1 VNGGLSN
8 FDLWLGVAVCV
19 FFIAMSG
26 LYSGTETGL
35 YCLNRLRLRV
45 AAHGGNRRA
54 QLLQRL
60 LADQPGQLFTLL
72 IGTNV
77 AHYLTSACLTLL
89 LLKWFTAR
97 QSGPHAEAD
106 VEFYT
111 TLILTPAVFIFG
123 EIVPKNL
130 FQRHSDRFM
139 LAAARPLALSYGL
152 VRWTGLL
159 RMEKWISKRLL
170 RKFAKKGAADFALH
184 PRAEMYQLL
193 HEGAAGGA
201 LTATQ
206 AVMLE
211 RIAALQGMHVGAVM
225 VPLSAAVTLRADLTL
240 DEARRTVMN
249 TSHSW
254 MPVYRSDRQGLVGVV
269 HFLDILT
276 GVPEL
281 IVEDYLWT
289 PVELRPETRVIDAL
303 SALQRARR
311 RMAFVVDASG
321 RCQGIVTVKD
331 LVEEIV
337 GELAA
342 W

>member
-1 VNGGLSN
+1 MDGSSPTAVV
-8 FDLWLGVAVCV
+8 FWLTLCVVCV
-19 FFIAMSG
+19 GLSG
-26 LYSGTETGL
+26 LYSGAETGL

-54 QLLQRL
+54 KLLQRL
-60 LADQPGQLFTLL
+60 LTDQPGQLFTML

-77 AHYLTSACLTLL
+77 TDYLASACLTLL
-89 LLKWFTAR
+89 FLRWFSLR
-97 QSGPHAEAD
+97 HDLHQAEGNA
-106 VEFYT
+106 EFYT

-130 FQRHSDRFM
+130 FQQYSDRLM
-139 LAAARPLALSYGL
+139 LVVARPLAMSYWL
-152 VRWTGLL
+152 AKWTGLL
-159 RMEKWISKRLL
+159 RAQRWISDIVL
-170 RKFAKKGAADFALH
+170 RKVAKKAAADYALH
-184 PRAEMYQLL
+184 PRVDMYHMLR
-193 HEGAAGGA
+193 EGAAGGA

-211 RIAALQGMHVGAVM
+211 RIAALQGMQVGAVM
-225 VPLSAAVTLRADLTL
+225 VPISAVVTLRADSTL
-240 DEARRTVMN
+240 SEARKIVTN

-254 MPVYRSDRQGLVGVV
+254 MPVYRDDRQRLVGVV
-269 HFLDILT
+269 HFLDVLT

-281 IVEDYLWT
+281 IVEDYLWPSIEVRYET
-289 PVELRPETRVIDAL
+289 PVTEAL
-303 SALQRARR
+303 STLQRTRR
-311 RMAFVVDASG
+311 RMAFVVDAAG
-321 RCQGIVTVKD
+321 RCQGIATVKD

>member
-1 VNGGLSN
+1 MAGLSQTAVV
-8 FDLWLGVAVCV
+8 FWVALCMIFVGL
-19 FFIAMSG
+19 SG
-26 LYSGTETGL
+26 LYSGAETGL

-60 LADQPGQLFTLL
+60 LVDQPGQLFTMLV
-72 IGTNV
+72 GTNV
-77 AHYLTSACLTLL
+77 ADYLASACLTLL
-89 LLKWFTAR
+89 FLRWFTLR
-97 QSGPHAEAD
+97 MDVHQAETAA
-106 VEFYT
+106 ELYT
-111 TLILTPAVFIFG
+111 TLILTPVVFIFG
-123 EIVPKNL
+123 EVVPKNL

-139 LAAARPLALSYGL
+139 LDAARPLAISY
-152 VRWTGLL
+152 WMAKWAGLL
-159 RMEKWISKRLL
+159 RAQRWISDLVL
-170 RKFAKKGAADFALH
+170 RKVAKKAATDYALH
-184 PRAEMYQLL
+184 PRIDMYQMLR
-193 HEGAAGGA
+193 EGAAGGA

-211 RIAALQGMHVGAVM
+211 RIAALRGVHVGSVM
-225 VPLSAAVTLRADLTL
+225 VPLSGVVMLRADATL
-240 DEARRTVMN
+240 AEARRIVT
-249 TSHSW
+249 TTTHSW
-254 MPVYRSDRQGLVGVV
+254 MPVYRGDRHRLVGVV
-269 HFLDILT
+269 HFLDLLT

-281 IVEDYLWT
+281 IVEDYLW
-289 PVELRPETRVIDAL
+289 PSVEVRYQTSVTETL

-311 RMAFVVDASG
+311 RMAFIVDASG